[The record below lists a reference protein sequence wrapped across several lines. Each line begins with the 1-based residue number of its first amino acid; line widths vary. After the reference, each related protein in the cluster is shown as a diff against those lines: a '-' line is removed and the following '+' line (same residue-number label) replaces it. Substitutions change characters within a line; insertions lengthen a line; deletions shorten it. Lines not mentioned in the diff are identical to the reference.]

1 MAGSGPNQLT
11 EDEKEK
17 SIKAFETLG
26 ICKQLAEAA
35 ASLGWKLPTNIQEQA
50 IPNVLNGKLPHL
62 ICIFKIVSKIY
73 LHMHSF

>member
-1 MAGSGPNQLT
+1 MAGAGPNQLT
-11 EDEKEK
+11 DDEKEK

-50 IPNVLNGKLPHL
+50 IPNVLNGKLPSFTN
-62 ICIFKIVSKIY
+62 IF
-73 LHMHSF
+73 

>member
-1 MAGSGPNQLT
+1 MAGAGPNQLT

-35 ASLGWKLPTNIQEQA
+35 ASLGWKLPTDIQEQA
-50 IPNVLNGKLPHL
+50 VPNVLNGKLPSFANL
-62 ICIFKIVSKIY
+62 FKYPKDYS
-73 LHMHSF
+73 